1 MDSLELIGIDKSM
14 SLKSL
19 KSPPVVKN
27 VGGKSSLCHG
37 YRCNQSLKLT
47 AHVLE
52 NAHIIKKE
60 ICLIIVPQQ

>member
-1 MDSLELIGIDKSM
+1 MSSKSP
-14 SLKSL
+14 

-27 VGGKSSLCHG
+27 VGEKSSLCHG

-52 NAHIIKKE
+52 NAHIIKKRNMPHYSSSAE
-60 ICLIIVPQQ
+60 Q